1 MARDVTGM
9 GRWGNGDVEVPFES
23 VEHLPYVMG
32 LIRQS
37 FEKQMGNGEADA

>member
-1 MARDVTGM
+1 M
-9 GRWGNGDVEVPFES
+9 GTWGNANIEAPYESLEVRAYI
-23 VEHLPYVMG
+23 VG